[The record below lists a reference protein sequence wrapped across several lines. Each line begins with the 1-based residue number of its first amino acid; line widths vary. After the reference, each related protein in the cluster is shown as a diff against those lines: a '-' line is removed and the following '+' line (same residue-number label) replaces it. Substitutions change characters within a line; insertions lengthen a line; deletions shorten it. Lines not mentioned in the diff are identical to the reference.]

1 MNVKSVFCWNSVP
14 VNYRTYALAIMSQDD
29 IADVMEIV
37 ILDQDGKKVLPKNAE
52 RYPEAFDEQELFPEY
67 RTYEYETMFDEVYHA
82 RTAYEITH
90 GLQIYEITHPPLGKY
105 LMSLGIRA
113 FGMTPFGWR
122 VVCALFGTMMV
133 PLCYAFMWAVSKNSW
148 ISAFTTAL
156 LVFDFM
162 HFTLSRIGTIDIIVA
177 YFILLTFYLMYL
189 VLKRLKH
196 GIDRWTVLLMILNG
210 CAAGAAMATKWTGVY
225 AGAGIALMFFL
236 FLLREYIPAHGKRDI
251 LTLFGICVAVYL
263 CIPALIYV
271 LSYLSY
277 PMQPGEHLL
286 KKMWDNQVLMLT
298 YHESTIFDHPYSS
311 EWYEWIWMK
320 RPLLDAYTT
329 LPDGKI
335 SVVATFGNPLI
346 WWAGIPAFFFNLY
359 QWQVKKDERTGYL
372 CICYLT
378 MLVPWLFIHRT
389 VFIYQY
395 FVCSIVLILLLGNTC
410 CFLKQAKKA
419 MILYLV
425 MVGIVFVCFYP
436 VISGVPVDKSFS
448 GQWLKWLSSWP
459 LS

>member
-1 MNVKSVFCWNSVP
+1 
-14 VNYRTYALAIMSQDD
+14 
-29 IADVMEIV
+29 
-37 ILDQDGKKVLPKNAE
+37 
-52 RYPEAFDEQELFPEY
+52 
-67 RTYEYETMFDEVYHA
+67 
-82 RTAYEITH
+82 
-90 GLQIYEITHPPLGKY
+90 
-105 LMSLGIRA
+105 
-113 FGMTPFGWR
+113 
-122 VVCALFGTMMV
+122 
-133 PLCYAFMWAVSKNSW
+133 MWAVSKNSW

-177 YFILLTFYLMYL
+177 CFILLTFYLMYL

-196 GIDRWTVLLMILNG
+196 GIDRCTVLLMILNG

-236 FLLREYIPAHGKRDI
+236 FLMREYIPAHGKRDI

-263 CIPALIYV
+263 CIPAVIYV

-298 YHESTIFDHPYSS
+298 YHESTVFDHPYSS

-335 SVVATFGNPLI
+335 SVVATFGNPMI

-410 CFLKQAKKA
+410 RFLKHAKKA
-419 MILYLV
+419 MTLYLV
-425 MVGIVFVCFYP
+425 VTGIVFVCFYP
-436 VISGVPVDKSFS
+436 VISGAPVDRSFS

>member
-1 MNVKSVFCWNSVP
+1 
-14 VNYRTYALAIMSQDD
+14 
-29 IADVMEIV
+29 
-37 ILDQDGKKVLPKNAE
+37 
-52 RYPEAFDEQELFPEY
+52 
-67 RTYEYETMFDEVYHA
+67 
-82 RTAYEITH
+82 
-90 GLQIYEITHPPLGKY
+90 
-105 LMSLGIRA
+105 
-113 FGMTPFGWR
+113 
-122 VVCALFGTMMV
+122 
-133 PLCYAFMWAVSKNSW
+133 
-148 ISAFTTAL
+148 
-156 LVFDFM
+156 
-162 HFTLSRIGTIDIIVA
+162 
-177 YFILLTFYLMYL
+177 MYL
-189 VLKRLKH
+189 LLKRLKR

-225 AGAGIALMFFL
+225 AGAGIALKFFL
-236 FLLREYIPAHGKRDI
+236 FLLREYIPEHGKRDI

-298 YHESTIFDHPYSS
+298 YHESTVFDHPYSS

-410 CFLKQAKKA
+410 RFLKHAKKA

-436 VISGVPVDKSFS
+436 VISGTPVDKGFS
-448 GQWLKWLSSWP
+448 GQWLKWLNSWP